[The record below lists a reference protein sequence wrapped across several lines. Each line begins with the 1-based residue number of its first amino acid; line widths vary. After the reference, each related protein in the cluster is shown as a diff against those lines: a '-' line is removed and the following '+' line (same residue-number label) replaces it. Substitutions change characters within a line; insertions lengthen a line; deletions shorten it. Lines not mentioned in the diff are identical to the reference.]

1 MSDIVQ
7 DKGDDF
13 VTINVSITFD
23 KRVEIAHPGGTAHE
37 IEISCLAHI
46 HRPLIIEPLG
56 ALHGLDKDYIDHLIR
71 QRSAERAIISLALA
85 IADIQ
90 FEESI
95 SKDRE
100 RMMRCGGH
108 NPHPRPRPR
117 PHRPRTEDNA

>member
-1 MSDIVQ
+1 
-7 DKGDDF
+7 
-13 VTINVSITFD
+13 
-23 KRVEIAHPGGTAHE
+23 
-37 IEISCLAHI
+37 
-46 HRPLIIEPLG
+46 
-56 ALHGLDKDYIDHLIR
+56 
-71 QRSAERAIISLALA
+71 LALA